1 MASATGTRR
10 RPSPLL
16 LERARAITHELG
28 RQYGDATCALHHNSP
43 LQLLLAT
50 ILSAQCTDER
60 VNQVTPALF
69 ARFPTAA
76 ALAASAPGEVEAIIR
91 PTGFFNAKAKNLRGC
106 CQALVDRHGGEVPR
120 TMEELLLL
128 PGVARKTANV
138 VLGTAFHLATGVV
151 VDTHVLRITRLLGLT
166 RQSAPEK
173 VERDLVALLPE
184 SEWIDFSHRLI
195 WHGRKVCIAR
205 RPQCHACTLAPLCPS
220 AAKLAP
226 GRREHSETKERR
238 PRQRATA
245 AARSSR

>member
-1 MASATGTRR
+1 MASVAGMRR
-10 RPSPLL
+10 RPSSVLID
-16 LERARAITHELG
+16 RARAIATELR
-28 RQYGDATCALHHNSP
+28 RQYGDAQCALDHTSP

-69 ARFPTAA
+69 TRFPTAA
-76 ALAASAPGEVEAIIR
+76 AIAASAPGEVEAIIR
-91 PTGFFNAKAKNLRGC
+91 PTGFFNAKARHLRGC

-138 VLGTAFHLATGVV
+138 VLGTAYRIAAGVV

-166 RQSAPEK
+166 RQTTPEK
-173 VERDLVALLPE
+173 IERDLIALLPE

-205 RPQCHACTLAPLCPS
+205 RPQCHACTLAPWCDH
-220 AAKLAP
+220 AAKLARGATQP
-226 GRREHSETKERR
+226 R
-238 PRQRATA
+238 PKPQRAPA
-245 AARSSR
+245 APRSSR